1 MAACAL
7 APLLPDGHEHL
18 EAATATMSHVKA
30 RSRVRSAKAVRAAAE
45 RRGRVHVKGRQR
57 PHSAPFRHSGPLQA
71 VSAKLEADSRVATRT
86 KELLD
91 EDSMASLQ
99 LSMDAQAE
107 GFSKL
112 LFRMGMDALGKKDED
127 SSAGRSRRMS
137 EGESRRGAWLE
148 PEPEPEPEPARP
160 EPRTA
165 WSPDVGVDAVRLV
178 CLTNMDDALVRARLA
193 NEEARMLARRKAA
206 EEDAPRLAALAAQR
220 EAAARRKAEAARRL
234 EQLEKDRQARADAE
248 VGRRRRVAADIVAA
262 AVQAAAEEEGAKAAR
277 EAAKVAAKAAA
288 REAGLRAAASVA
300 AHEQQVEEDAAA
312 RSLARQRLGYASQYA
327 QEEVALGTD
336 ISRLTPKSERL
347 VRYVRNRSLGRIRRQ
362 EAEPGSISAFP
373 REFPPRSS
381 AEQRATAQLGRA
393 DQAANEELARVAELW
408 RRAKFA

>member
-57 PHSAPFRHSGPLQA
+57 PHSAPFRHSGRLQA

-91 EDSMASLQ
+91 EDSMADLQ
-99 LSMDAQAE
+99 MSMDAQAE

-112 LFRMGMDALGKKDED
+112 LFRMGMDALSKKDER
-127 SSAGRSRRMS
+127 SAGRSRRMS
-137 EGESRRGAWLE
+137 ETESRRGAWLE
-148 PEPEPEPEPARP
+148 PEPEPEPERARP

-193 NEEARMLARRKAA
+193 NEEARMVARRKAA

-220 EAAARRKAEAARRL
+220 EAAARRKAAAARRL